1 MTIDFLRG
9 NMFTLF
15 SVLAIATALAAASV
29 WICNDSDAEESPSR
43 RYSRRKILSENHRDK
58 SVN

>member
-1 MTIDFLRG
+1 
-9 NMFTLF
+9 MFTLF